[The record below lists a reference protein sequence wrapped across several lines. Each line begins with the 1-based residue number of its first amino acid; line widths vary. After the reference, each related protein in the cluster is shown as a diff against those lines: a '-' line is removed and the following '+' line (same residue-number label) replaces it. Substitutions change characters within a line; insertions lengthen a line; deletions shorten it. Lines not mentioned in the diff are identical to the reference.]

1 MLVKATGCG
10 FSVEFGCVPKGT
22 KEDLLVKSSFVPPDG
37 PMALGAL
44 TGPLRMAEATGTSS
58 VKMLASPPSPTPVLS
73 LLPSTP
79 VSGQLDYQRNH
90 HQHWYQVNY
99 QAHHHY

>member
-1 MLVKATGCG
+1 
-10 FSVEFGCVPKGT
+10 VPKGT

-79 VSGQLDYQRNH
+79 VSGAAGLSTKPSSTLVSGKLSGTPSLLRSVRAGRFGVIFPN
-90 HQHWYQVNY
+90 
-99 QAHHHY
+99 